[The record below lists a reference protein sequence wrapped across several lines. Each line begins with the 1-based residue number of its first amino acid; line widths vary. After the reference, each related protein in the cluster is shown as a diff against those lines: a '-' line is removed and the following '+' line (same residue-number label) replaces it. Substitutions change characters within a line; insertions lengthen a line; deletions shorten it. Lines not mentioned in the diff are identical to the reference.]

1 MHKKSKNLCTL
12 PKYAQKIENFVH
24 VVVICTKNSIFA
36 VLIIETESDMNSLP
50 YSIDFDDVKILKALN
65 KANHKLGQL
74 NGAINLLPNPYVIF
88 NAITLGEAKESSEI
102 ENIVTTF
109 DELFKEMSYSKTN
122 PASKEVLNYRRAMLH
137 GFELIKKNGF
147 LSANHII
154 EIHRIVEPSA
164 GDIRRLPGT
173 VIKNTKTGEVMHT
186 PPQDYDEIMRYL
198 SNLEQYINADDLED
212 TDAILK
218 MAAIHFQF
226 ESIHPFYDGNG
237 RTGRIINILYLTL
250 SKKLDIPILYLS
262 KYINRNRTKYYQLLN
277 ETQQDLSKIKN
288 FLLFMIE
295 GVSEM
300 SDFTLNFI
308 NSFVDTMHT
317 AAEVIKERCGK
328 TYSPMLLEHLF
339 YDFYTKNEYLC
350 HKMDISRN
358 TAGKYL
364 RDLAQAG
371 ILIEEKIGKTK
382 LYKNTFLYNL
392 IKTW

>member
-1 MHKKSKNLCTL
+1 
-12 PKYAQKIENFVH
+12 
-24 VVVICTKNSIFA
+24 
-36 VLIIETESDMNSLP
+36 MNSLP

-154 EIHRIVEPSA
+154 EIHRIVEPGA

-277 ETQQDLSKIKN
+277 DTQQDLSKIKN

-328 TYSPMLLEHLF
+328 TYSPTLLEHLF

-382 LYKNTFLYNL
+382 LYKNAFLYNL